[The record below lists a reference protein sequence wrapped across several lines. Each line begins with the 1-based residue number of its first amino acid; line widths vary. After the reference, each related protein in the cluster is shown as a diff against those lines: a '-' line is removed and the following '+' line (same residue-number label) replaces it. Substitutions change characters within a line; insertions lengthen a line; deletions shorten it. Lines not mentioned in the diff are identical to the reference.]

1 MKRVCDVLGVAR
13 SAAVKRQLRSSDWT
27 DGRQRRHSDD
37 QDLVEQLRSA
47 IENLPSYGYR
57 RAWALL
63 RRERAERVNDFATPS
78 VMNLLCRAVDCGWGV
93 SPEVA
98 G

>member
-47 IENLPSYGYR
+47 PS
-57 RAWALL
+57 
-63 RRERAERVNDFATPS
+63 
-78 VMNLLCRAVDCGWGV
+78 
-93 SPEVA
+93 
-98 G
+98 